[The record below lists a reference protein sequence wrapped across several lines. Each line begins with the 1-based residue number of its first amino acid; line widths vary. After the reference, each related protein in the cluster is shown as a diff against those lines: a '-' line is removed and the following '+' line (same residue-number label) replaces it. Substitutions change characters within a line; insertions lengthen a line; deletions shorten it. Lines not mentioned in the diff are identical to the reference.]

1 MRNEGLTKNIMF
13 SMQPAL
19 LYSSLVMSLSIVFNI
34 ISVSRL
40 RPPCRLPLLEKIDR
54 GSVMDCVE
62 TITL

>member
-40 RPPCRLPLLEKIDR
+40 HRLPLLEKIDR

>member
-40 RPPCRLPLLEKIDR
+40 RRAVCLCWRKLIEGL
-54 GSVMDCVE
+54 
-62 TITL
+62 

>member
-40 RPPCRLPLLEKIDR
+40 RRLPLLEKIDR